1 MAPNF
6 RPSNVRQAYDY
17 LTGDGIVERSGGSL
31 QSMTPEAASGLIGN
45 WMVET
50 GSSDLSNLDVV
61 EKNNN
66 QAGRGI
72 SQFSHSRR
80 GPYDAARDAAISA
93 GVDPNSMEFQLGYA
107 VDEYTGKH
115 DPAPGQSL
123 SGWTKAFE
131 SHGQSDDLTA
141 ATAGFQDDYFRPTT
155 PHADRRL
162 EAAQRVYTRMT
173 SPQPIKDMSP
183 NPYNRTDMSPNPY
196 R

>member
-93 GVDPNSMEFQLGYA
+93 GVDPNSMEFQLGYT